1 MNKKHTTG
9 LLLFTL
15 LLTFIGVVVIGGDGM
30 VERASATA
38 VASVDAGVESET
50 AAEESSEVAESE
62 QHMIHDVL
70 QNPRRVKPLPPEKLD
85 SETLWLARV
94 IYSETKRPEEMELVA
109 WVVRNRVETGY
120 RGKSSYQ
127 SAVLDPYQFSAFN
140 PGGRKRA
147 HYSSLTHDSKARGFE
162 SAVSIAYSVRH
173 ADSNYRPFSINT
185 RHFYSEQSMVGVRHP
200 AWANGG
206 RKVTPQR
213 PFDVEERRFRF
224 FENVS

>member
-15 LLTFIGVVVIGGDGM
+15 LLTFVGIVVIGGGGM

-38 VASVDAGVESET
+38 VASADAGVE
-50 AAEESSEVAESE
+50 AESVE
-62 QHMIHDVL
+62 IEAGEVSEAERHMIQDVL

-120 RGKSSYQ
+120 RGKASYQ

-140 PGGRKRA
+140 PGGRKRT
-147 HYSSLTHDSKARGFE
+147 HYSSLTHDSSARGFDN
-162 SAVSIAYSVRH
+162 ALHIAYSVRH
-173 ADSNYRPFSINT
+173 ADANYRPFSINT

-213 PFDVEERRFRF
+213 PFELEERRFRF
-224 FENVS
+224 FENIS